1 VADKRR
7 LLPRDRRIAAAVG
20 LFMRLLDVA
29 EIQREKLPLLGEMLE
44 VYDSA
49 QAIAQWACDVCPHL
63 LKNQKTGAFTP
74 FAEVHYTLFGA
85 LLYHLRILVVLPR
98 GFGKSTICTVI
109 YPLYCICEKRKR
121 YLMLG
126 SYVAANARK
135 FVYTVRQEL
144 EHNHQIRERYGD
156 LRTEAD
162 KWTDEFFITADG
174 VVVEAIY
181 YGKGDLRGSRY
192 IDVRPDLVVLDDLE
206 TKDEARN
213 PERVADLLAWIDDEV
228 AKLWIEVQ
236 IIVVGTILC
245 DGSAIHQLVEKAE
258 LLTDAAAIFPDA
270 EENTRR
276 RFRLVMVEA
285 CDADFGNCAWPEL
298 FPADVLRGMRA
309 GNEDSFDQEMRHLP
323 RTRKHR
329 DFREF
334 HFYDAADVP
343 AGAPL
348 KLFFFTDLVPGE
360 NEIVR
365 RRGKDTDYFARVS
378 VAMRLDTRKLFVW
391 SAFHARDLTKHEM
404 VCDALDEYERLRE
417 IDPTV
422 RIVGEANGFQVWFL
436 EALLEE
442 AAARGYVPPI
452 EGVVSKG
459 HKVDRITSH
468 DTTVNTGHVR
478 FRRDDPHQRL
488 LIGEL
493 KHVRNSTVHD
503 DLADAWEGCM
513 AQARMYRQAVGG
525 DDVAVGEY
533 NPTAMGYAG

>member
-1 VADKRR
+1 
-7 LLPRDRRIAAAVG
+7 
-20 LFMRLLDVA
+20 
-29 EIQREKLPLLGEMLE
+29 
-44 VYDSA
+44 
-49 QAIAQWACDVCPHL
+49 
-63 LKNQKTGAFTP
+63 
-74 FAEVHYTLFGA
+74 
-85 LLYHLRILVVLPR
+85 
-98 GFGKSTICTVI
+98 
-109 YPLYCICEKRKR
+109 
-121 YLMLG
+121 
-126 SYVAANARK
+126 
-135 FVYTVRQEL
+135 
-144 EHNHQIRERYGD
+144 
-156 LRTEAD
+156 
-162 KWTDEFFITADG
+162 
-174 VVVEAIY
+174 
-181 YGKGDLRGSRY
+181 
-192 IDVRPDLVVLDDLE
+192 
-206 TKDEARN
+206 
-213 PERVADLLAWIDDEV
+213 
-228 AKLWIEVQ
+228 
-236 IIVVGTILC
+236 
-245 DGSAIHQLVEKAE
+245 
-258 LLTDAAAIFPDA
+258 
-270 EENTRR
+270 
-276 RFRLVMVEA
+276 
-285 CDADFGNCAWPEL
+285 
-298 FPADVLRGMRA
+298 VLRGMRA

-533 NPTAMGYAG
+533 NPTAMGTPDEQAAGPIRTADRREDAGGRVRRKKRAPRPVPEEGSPRLGTGAQITPEYIYSAIRAAENGETVKLQDLLFRVSFDPRVTPTRPSGSTNCACSRGTSSPTNRTARRPATPRTSTPRSPKKC